1 MHLGPCNIVKNLIQ
15 TKNMNFYSVKEVL
28 IDMYSLNESIILLN
42 RLVLISKSLSEISC
56 VYTVM

>member
-15 TKNMNFYSVKEVL
+15 AKNMNFYSVKEVL

-42 RLVLISKSLSEISC
+42 RLVLISKSFSEISC
-56 VYTVM
+56 V

>member
-42 RLVLISKSLSEISC
+42 RLVLISKSFSEISC

>member
-1 MHLGPCNIVKNLIQ
+1 MHLGPCNIVKNLRQ

-42 RLVLISKSLSEISC
+42 RLVLISKSFSEISC